1 MPLSFFLGKV
11 GIMSLFDCSTENILT
26 AGIKSL
32 SSELLQALEQFVSIL
47 AFQVSDFSN
56 PKILKVSQGRWSD

>member
-1 MPLSFFLGKV
+1 
-11 GIMSLFDCSTENILT
+11 MSLFDCSTENILT

-47 AFQVSDFSN
+47 AFQVSDLSN